1 MRTGQEMDQISSSGY
16 NDYVSG
22 STKPNWKKKRAY
34 NTQTRTQI
42 KQLKTQE
49 GIPFHILLVIVI
61 VSFIIFLQK
70 TLTGFGLAT

>member
-1 MRTGQEMDQISSSGY
+1 MRTGREMDQISSSGY

-22 STKPNWKKKRAY
+22 SNKPNWKKKQAY

-49 GIPFHILLVIVI
+49 GIPFHTLLVIVI